1 MGTDDGEKKMKSTK
15 KQKQKQ
21 PKPIPKSL
29 PKITQPIVNPKIT
42 KEVVAA
48 LEADDPQALD
58 KSFGAGNPFAVMHPL
73 IDGGHVG
80 IQVVAAIYRAW
91 DCLLWLEKK
100 IFAKELPFRQIGG
113 DLKKIVLDDHE
124 SAMSLLT
131 QAAFAIKDPDAIS
144 AYKKF
149 VYWRVKLATPT
160 ERDALLAQ
168 HEKDTDFTDA
178 YRLVLSED
186 EVIALD
192 DPNVSRVPKEPKEC
206 RPPKGPKG
214 GM

>member
-1 MGTDDGEKKMKSTK
+1 MRSVK
-15 KQKQKQ
+15 KQKQ
-21 PKPIPKSL
+21 PKPAPKSL
-29 PKITQPIVNPKIT
+29 PKITRPIVNPKIT

-48 LEADDPQALD
+48 LEADDPQALE

-73 IDGGHVG
+73 DDGGHVG
-80 IQVVAAIYRAW
+80 IQVVAALYGAW

-113 DLKKIVLDDHE
+113 DLKEIVLDDHE

-131 QAAFAIKDPDAIS
+131 KAAFAIKDPGAIS
-144 AYKKF
+144 AHKKF
-149 VYWRVKLATPT
+149 AYWRVKLATPA
-160 ERDALLAQ
+160 ERDALLAK
-168 HEKDTDFTDA
+168 HEKDTNFTDA

-186 EVIALD
+186 DVIALD
-192 DPNVSRVPKEPKEC
+192 DPNVSLVPEELKE
-206 RPPKGPKG
+206 RHPPKGPKG